1 VSAALPI
8 GVHDVVLLGWPV
20 AHSRSPAMHNAGF
33 AALGLPF
40 VYRALPVRTEDVA
53 DTLAALAVA
62 GASGGNVTV
71 PHKLAVHERCD
82 RLTDEAR
89 RIGAVNTFWWEG
101 EGVGE
106 ELTLVGDNTDALG
119 LERALRE
126 DLDLP
131 VHGEALGGRTAL
143 LVGTGGAARAAAV
156 ALGRLGA
163 LVTVAG
169 RDLGRAGEVARLA
182 APSAATVVDLA
193 ATEELASAAATA
205 DLVVN
210 ATSLGLAGEHL
221 PAELERLRPDQV
233 AYDLV
238 YGPATPFLVAARAA
252 GATAHG
258 GEGMLLHQAAIA
270 FERWTGVGAPLEVMR
285 TALAAR

>member
-1 VSAALPI
+1 MSAQPPV
-8 GVHDVVLLGWPV
+8 GVRDVVLLGWPV

-33 AALGLPF
+33 AVLGLPF

-53 DTLAALAVA
+53 DTLQALAVV
-62 GASGGNVTV
+62 GAVGGNVTV
-71 PHKLAVHERCD
+71 PHKLAVYERCD

-101 EGVGE
+101 EDADEARV
-106 ELTLVGDNTDALG
+106 LVGDNTDARG

-126 DLDLP
+126 DLDLS
-131 VHGEALGGRTAL
+131 VRVEAMGGRRAL

-163 LVTVAG
+163 AVTVAG
-169 RDLGRAGEVARLA
+169 RDVGRAGEVARLA
-182 APSAATVVDLA
+182 APSVATVVDLA
-193 ATEELASAAATA
+193 AFEALAVAVAAA

-210 ATSLGLAGEHL
+210 ATSVGLAGEHL
-221 PAELERLRPDQV
+221 PTVLEQLRPDQV

-252 GATAHG
+252 GAAAHG

-270 FERWTGVGAPLEVMR
+270 FERWTGVGAPLEVLR
-285 TALAAR
+285 AALASG

>member
-1 VSAALPI
+1 VSVPLPI
-8 GVHDVVLLGWPV
+8 GVRDVVLLGWPV

-40 VYRALPVRTEDVA
+40 VYRALPVRAEDVA
-53 DTLAALAVA
+53 ASLEALAVA
-62 GASGGNVTV
+62 GAVGGNVTV
-71 PHKLAVHERCD
+71 PHKIAVHDRCD

-89 RIGAVNTFWWEG
+89 LIGAVNTFWWEG
-101 EGVGE
+101 EGASE
-106 ELTLVGDNTDALG
+106 ARALVGDNTDALG

-126 DLDLP
+126 DLGLP
-131 VHGEALGGRTAL
+131 VDGEAMGGRTAL

-163 LVTVAG
+163 TVTVAG

-182 APSAATVVDLA
+182 QPSAATVVDLA
-193 ATEELASAAATA
+193 ATEELGNTVAAA

-221 PAELERLRPDQV
+221 PTELERLRPDQV

-238 YGPATPFLVAARAA
+238 YGPATPFLLAARAA
-252 GATAHG
+252 GAAAHG

-285 TALAAR
+285 AALAGH

>member
-1 VSAALPI
+1 VNAPLPI

-40 VYRALPVRTEDVA
+40 VYRALPVRAEDVA

-71 PHKLAVHERCD
+71 PHKLAVHDRCD

-89 RIGAVNTFWWEG
+89 LIGAVNTFWWEG
-101 EGVGE
+101 AGE
-106 ELTLVGDNTDALG
+106 ARVLVGDNTDALG

-126 DLDLP
+126 DLGLP
-131 VHGEALGGRTAL
+131 LHGEALRERRAL

-156 ALGRLGA
+156 ALGRLRA
-163 LVTVAG
+163 TVTVAG

-182 APSAATVVDLA
+182 EPSAVAVVDLA
-193 ATEELASAAATA
+193 AAEELASAAAAA

-210 ATSLGLAGEHL
+210 ATSLGLVGEHL
-221 PAELERLRPDQV
+221 PSELEQLRPDQV

-238 YGPATPFLVAARAA
+238 YGPATPFLLAARAA
-252 GATAHG
+252 GAAAHG
-258 GEGMLLHQAAIA
+258 GEGMLLHQATIA
-270 FERWTGVGAPLEVMR
+270 FERWTGIGAPLEVMR
-285 TALAAR
+285 AALASG